1 MNHPKTKGIVTFYS
15 QDNSY
20 SEIVKFTLAAAFL
33 CNDEAVWRDS
43 MQAIYLPLFQTACH
57 KIMLSSYT
65 GVRGTEK
72 WQQKQKR
79 D

>member
-1 MNHPKTKGIVTFYS
+1 
-15 QDNSY
+15 
-20 SEIVKFTLAAAFL
+20 L